1 LTHCETKEMQM
12 KTVEEILNAIHT
24 IQDQEELRK
33 INETVKLRFTYLAR
47 RSVYKFTVGN
57 QVRFTARGQ
66 TVMGEITKIN
76 QKNVK
81 VKELKNGFANIWN
94 VPASMLE
101 AV

>member
-1 LTHCETKEMQM
+1 M

-57 QVRFTARGQ
+57 QVRFTARGR
-66 TVMGEITKIN
+66 TVMGEITKVN
-76 QKNVK
+76 QKNIK
-81 VKELKNGFANIWN
+81 VKELKNGFATIWN
-94 VPASMLE
+94 VPANMLE
-101 AV
+101 AA